1 MAEGAVDACC
11 NTSVDLIL
19 AEIVL
24 EGVKG
29 SGNLVPGLVCF
40 SNDVAVFK
48 VLGSTFSGYIG
59 FHRGHNNN
67 FA

>member
-29 SGNLVPGLVCF
+29 SGNLVPGLVRF
-40 SNDVAVFK
+40 ANDVV
-48 VLGSTFSGYIG
+48 VYRVIGTNFSG
-59 FHRGHNNN
+59 
-67 FA
+67 